1 MGGKMNQTNN
11 RLFSGTEAEVALAG
25 ELFDSVAKLPIIS
38 PHGHVDPRLL
48 AENQP
53 FPNPAELFIYFD
65 HYVTRLLHAQ
75 GYSLAEL
82 GKGKTDNATAR
93 SAWKILCSNWHL
105 YAGTASGYWL
115 TNTFHQLFGISE
127 IPSAEN
133 AERLYDQIAS
143 QLLEPEFLP
152 RSLFAKF
159 NIEVLATTDDPTDDL
174 QFHAALAADAN
185 FNGRVIPTFRPD
197 AYIDPRS
204 TNWKSNVSR
213 LISSASL
220 TEVNYKNFIAALE
233 NRRAYFKMHGAVS
246 TDHGVYEPYTAAL
259 SAEDASRIFE
269 RALAAEASETELREF
284 AGHMLTEMARMSS
297 EDGLVMTV
305 HAGVFRNHS
314 QATFDNF
321 GADTGHDIPVAV
333 EFTNNMRVLLNKYGT
348 HPNLTLILFALD
360 ENVWNREIA
369 PLAGFYPAVRVGAP
383 WWFFDAPDAAMRFR
397 EKVTEIAG
405 FYRGSGFIDD
415 TRAFLSIPVR
425 HEMARR
431 VDCLYLA
438 RLVSAGRIT
447 EKQARTIAID
457 LVDRVPREA
466 FKL

>member
-1 MGGKMNQTNN
+1 MNKTNH
-11 RLFSGTEAEVALAG
+11 RLFSGTDAEVALAA

-48 AENQP
+48 AENKP

-75 GYSLAEL
+75 GYSLADL
-82 GKGKTDNATAR
+82 GKGKTDDASAR

-115 TNTFHQLFGISE
+115 TNTFEQLFGISE
-127 IPSAEN
+127 LPSAEN
-133 AERLYDQIAS
+133 AERLYDKIAS

-152 RSLFAKF
+152 RALFAKF
-159 NIEVLATTDDPTDDL
+159 NIQVLATTDDPTDDL
-174 QFHAALAADAN
+174 QFHAALAVDAN
-185 FNGRVIPTFRPD
+185 FAGRVIPTFRPD
-197 AYIDPRS
+197 IYIDPRA
-204 TNWKSNVSR
+204 TNWKNNVAK
-213 LISSASL
+213 LVASASL
-220 TEVNYKNFIAALE
+220 VELNYKNFILALE
-233 NRRAYFKMHGAVS
+233 NRRAYFKQHGAVS
-246 TDHGVYEPYTAAL
+246 TDHGVYEPYTASL
-259 SAEDASRIFE
+259 TDSEASRIFE
-269 RALAAEASETELREF
+269 TALAGSASETDLRKF
-284 AGHMLTEMARMSS
+284 AGHMLTEMARMSC

-305 HAGVFRNHS
+305 HAGVFRNHH
-314 QATFDNF
+314 QETFETF
-321 GADTGHDIPVAV
+321 GADTGHDIPVAA
-333 EFTNNMRVLLNKYGT
+333 EFTNNMKALLNKYGT
-348 HPNLTLILFALD
+348 NPNLTLILFALD
-360 ENVWNREIA
+360 ENVWNRELA

-431 VDCLYLA
+431 VDCMYLA
-438 RLVSAGRIT
+438 RLVSAGRIS
-447 EKQARTIAID
+447 EHQARAIAVD